1 MEITQLKYFKA
12 VAKTGKVVT
21 AANTLFVTPPAIST
35 SIAQLERELGVQLF
49 TRKANRLTLN
59 KQGEIFL
66 DYVDA
71 ILSSINDARAE
82 IQESLDNGPQHIS
95 VAVTSSNL
103 WIDLIAAFSLEY
115 PHFTLTSGTMATT
128 DLLAGTF
135 SNRFSFILAS
145 DGDLAPK
152 LAEECNSIRLFDD
165 YPVIMVHASHPLA
178 KQESVSLSSLA
189 QQRLIWPRTN
199 PKFSEK
205 FYQLFRDC
213 NLPIP
218 LICTYSYLICQSL
231 VSQNAAIALTTM
243 HAKNS
248 CMEDLCFIPLETD
261 DTVWPQRMYWR
272 KDRPL
277 TSAELAF
284 RDFMIE
290 YYHQE
295 KAE

>member
-12 VAKTGKVVT
+12 VAKTGKIVT
-21 AANTLFVTPPAIST
+21 AADHLFVTPPAIST
-35 SIAQLERELGVQLF
+35 SITQLEKELGVQLF
-49 TRKANRLTLN
+49 TRRANRLTLN

-66 DYVDA
+66 GYA
-71 ILSSINDARAE
+71 ETILNSINDARTD
-82 IQESLDNGPQHIS
+82 IQESLENGPQHIC

-115 PHFTLTSGTMATT
+115 PHFTLTSSTMATT

-135 SNRFSFILAS
+135 SSRFSFILAS
-145 DGDLAPK
+145 DGDLTPK
-152 LAEECNSIRLFDD
+152 LVDECSSLYLFDD

-178 KQESVSLSSLA
+178 QKESVHFADLS

-199 PKFSEK
+199 PRFSEK
-205 FYQLFRDC
+205 FYQLFRDS
-213 NLPIP
+213 NIPIP

-231 VSQNAAIALTTM
+231 VAQNAAIALTTM

-248 CMEDLCFIPLETD
+248 CMEDFRFIPLDAGGTL
-261 DTVWPQRMYWR
+261 WSQRMYWR

-277 TSAELAF
+277 TNAELTF
-284 RDFMIE
+284 RDFMME
-290 YYHQE
+290 YYHRE
-295 KAE
+295 NIE

>member
-21 AANTLFVTPPAIST
+21 AANPLFVTPPAVST
-35 SIAQLERELGVQLF
+35 SIAQLEKELGVQLF

-71 ILSSINDARAE
+71 ILGSINDARTE

-103 WIDLIAAFSLEY
+103 WIDLTAAFSLEY
-115 PHFTLTSGTMATT
+115 PNFTLTSGTMATT

-135 SNRFSFILAS
+135 SSRYSFILAS
-145 DGDLAPK
+145 AGDLAPK
-152 LAEECNSIRLFDD
+152 LAEECNSLHLFDD
-165 YPVIMVHASHPLA
+165 YPVAMVHATHPLA
-178 KQESVSLSSLA
+178 QEERIDLSVLA
-189 QQRLIWPRTN
+189 EQRLIWPRTN
-199 PKFSEK
+199 PRFAEK
-205 FYQLFRDC
+205 FYQLF
-213 NLPIP
+213 NNGNIPIP
-218 LICTYSYLICQSL
+218 SICTYSYLICQSL
-231 VSQNAAIALTTM
+231 VAQNAAVALTTM

-248 CMEDLCFIPLETD
+248 CMEDFRFIPLETGSAP
-261 DTVWPQRMYWR
+261 WPQYMYWR
-272 KDRPL
+272 KDSPL
-277 TSAELAF
+277 TNAELAF

-290 YYHQE
+290 YYHQN
-295 KAE
+295 